1 MDIQDS
7 IQALKLPEN
16 RDMIHRSPNVLIDGS
31 TTKACMGGISEE
43 SINITAKKMKNGTL
57 QTWLVSLSHKE
68 SSMEIPPS
76 ILSLSQLGT

>member
-16 RDMIHRSPNVLIDGS
+16 RDMIHRSPNVLTDGS

-43 SINITAKKMKNGTL
+43 SINITAKKMKNGTI
-57 QTWLVSLSHKE
+57 QTWKLHGDTSKHFE
-68 SSMEIPPS
+68 SITTKHMKCSAN
-76 ILSLSQLGT
+76 